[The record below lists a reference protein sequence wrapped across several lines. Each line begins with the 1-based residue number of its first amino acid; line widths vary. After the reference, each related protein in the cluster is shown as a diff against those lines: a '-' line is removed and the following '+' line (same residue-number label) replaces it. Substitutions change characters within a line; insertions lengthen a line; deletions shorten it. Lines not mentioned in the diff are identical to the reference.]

1 MIKSTSRVDGQGRIV
16 VPANIRKEMC
26 LDTGSVVTLTL
37 DDEGTCRVEAMTER
51 RCSVCGKSVEA
62 ASRFQLKGKYICN
75 RCVKA
80 IVQEAQ
86 EAVK

>member
-16 VPANIRKEMC
+16 VPANIRKEMG
-26 LDTGSVVTLTL
+26 LDTGSIVTLIL
-37 DDEGTCRVEAMTER
+37 DDEGTCRMEAMSER

-62 ASRFQLKGKYICN
+62 AARVQLKGKYICN

-80 IVQEAQ
+80 IKEA
-86 EAVK
+86 E